1 MCMQRVPPVLLDVT
15 ARHLRGPTRDCALQ
29 TTRCRLTEARAGLR
43 GSVLP
48 SKGASACEDCN
59 RATCLHLRRER
70 DRQRDGE
77 TDRQR
82 CRGTEH
88 WTRQQSFLLVEA
100 QVLAEHL
107 RLWDRKFSSTNKQR
121 PLYLESFGGPAL
133 RLGPGVPHSCS
144 GTELLRS
151 EVLER
156 TREHNSCLFPPVDIS
171 VSLFKMHTFGYIK
184 PNYRKLPPFS

>member
-1 MCMQRVPPVLLDVT
+1 MEHLLRAGGWVGRAGSRVTSVCVHSRPAKFWAPAVCMRRVPPVLMDVT
-15 ARHLRGPTRDCALQ
+15 ARHLRGPTQDCALQ

-59 RATCLHLRRER
+59 RATCLHLRRE
-70 DRQRDGE
+70 RQRDGE

-133 RLGPGVPHSCS
+133 RLGPGSPIA
-144 GTELLRS
+144 
-151 EVLER
+151 VLGL
-156 TREHNSCLFPPVDIS
+156 SF
-171 VSLFKMHTFGYIK
+171 
-184 PNYRKLPPFS
+184 